1 MDYVVRS
8 PMNQPDVVEVRYDC
22 PCGCKPRTRYERGSD
37 EAGHEQCCC
46 GRIHFVGTDA
56 LQKLETYIQQERNG
70 EAYSLTL
77 DRVTAPWGDEI
88 PVAFGLPQEPHH
100 H

>member
-8 PMNQPDVVEVRYDC
+8 PMNQPDVAEVRYDC
-22 PCGCKPRTRYERGSD
+22 ECGCKPRARYQRGSD
-37 EAGHEQCCC
+37 EPSHEQCCC

-56 LQKLETYIQQERNG
+56 LQQLEAFVQQERPG
-70 EAYSLTL
+70 ETYSLSVQQ
-77 DRVTAPWGDEI
+77 VTAPWGDEI